1 MVTCLLERGYRAMD
15 DLMNREY
22 DGWENKFT
30 WLVHL
35 HLSNEQALFLEIAQL
50 VASEPNDG
58 PAGRLIEM
66 WVRLSIT
73 NWMNRFPGRNRSH
86 DAYIGLLVW
95 DLLGSALATIEWID
109 LVSVLAG
116 GEVISNVFTMTLTRC
131 IQQSQLLHTRIEAVL
146 RYASSV
152 HAAADALK
160 AWFEALLADWI
171 DKMAVGRLVDRQIT
185 QMFSGLI
192 QNVYGVIA
200 WEHVARAFRPDY

>member
-1 MVTCLLERGYRAMD
+1 MKRVDVRSMGMEEIRNHPY
-15 DLMNREY
+15 N
-22 DGWENKFT
+22 GWENKFT

-35 HLSNEQALFLEIAQL
+35 HLSNEQSLFLEIAQL

-73 NWMNRFPGRNRSH
+73 NWVNRLPGRNRSY

-95 DLLGSALATIEWID
+95 DLLGSALANIEWND
-109 LVSVLAG
+109 LVALLTG

-131 IQQSQLLHTRIEAVL
+131 IQQSQLSYTRIEAVL
-146 RYASSV
+146 RDASSV
-152 HAAADALK
+152 HAGAFALK

-171 DKMAVGRLVDRQIT
+171 DKMAVGRRVESLIT
-185 QMFSGLI
+185 QAFSGLI
-192 QNVYGVIA
+192 QNVYSLIV
-200 WEHVARAFRPDY
+200 WEHVARAFRPGY